1 MLNFVSKTRTG
12 QTANGTVAPG
22 NAHDTLQ
29 H

>member
-12 QTANGTVAPG
+12 QNANGTIAPG
-22 NAHDTLQ
+22 NAYDTLL